1 MGVIKNESKCN
12 NLIIS
17 SKLEWLFNISGRG
30 LEPTITFSGV
40 LQVAPLR

>member
-1 MGVIKNESKCN
+1 MRVIKNESKYDY
-12 NLIIS
+12 LIIC

-30 LEPTITFSGV
+30 LEPTITYSG